1 MNPKEL
7 KKILV
12 GVDDS
17 PDAQLAFRYA
27 MNRAKNDHAGLV
39 IVSVSENDDMNVY
52 QALSKDYVSEKR
64 KQLMQHVAKY
74 RQVAQRF
81 GVEDV
86 STVVAEGNPGK
97 VIVDEVIKDVK
108 PDLLVIGAQAKSG
121 IEKHFGSQAAY
132 MAKYSPISVLVVR

>member
-1 MNPKEL
+1 MNPKEF

-27 MNRAKNDHAGLV
+27 MNLAKNDHAGLV

-74 RQVAQRF
+74 QQVAQRF

>member
-1 MNPKEL
+1 MNPKEF

-27 MNRAKNDHAGLV
+27 MNRAKNDRAGLV

-74 RQVAQRF
+74 QQVAQRF

>member
-74 RQVAQRF
+74 QQVAQRF
-81 GVEDV
+81 GVEDI

>member
-1 MNPKEL
+1 MNPKEF

-74 RQVAQRF
+74 QQVAQRF

>member
-74 RQVAQRF
+74 QQVAQRF

>member
-74 RQVAQRF
+74 QQVAQKF